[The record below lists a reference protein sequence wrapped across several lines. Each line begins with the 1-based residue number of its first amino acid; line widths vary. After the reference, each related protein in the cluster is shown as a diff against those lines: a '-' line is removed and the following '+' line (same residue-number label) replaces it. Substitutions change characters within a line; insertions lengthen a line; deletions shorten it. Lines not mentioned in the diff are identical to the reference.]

1 MPRKSY
7 RIFLLSP
14 ARAGGLRT
22 QMLCSPRAEFDL
34 AKRLREEGAT
44 IGEVFAFLSGLYFR
58 GKLTYSIRFARA
70 PKNVY
75 PIWVITSNRGLIPA
89 NTVVTPDQL
98 AAFGDDPIDPTNH
111 RYTNALKQSASELL
125 NHLPAQT
132 DVVLLGSIGTKKY
145 VELLQDIF
153 GAKLKF
159 PPDFVG
165 RGDMSRGGLLLRCAE
180 AGRELE
186 YVSLSGAIRHGKR
199 PPKLEPKRR
208 KVENDK

>member
-1 MPRKSY
+1 MPRKSFQ
-7 RIFLLSP
+7 IFLLSP

-34 AKRLREEGAT
+34 AKRLRNEGAT

-58 GKLTYSIRFARA
+58 GKLTYSIQFARA
-70 PKNVY
+70 PKKLDPV
-75 PIWVITSNRGLIPA
+75 WVITSNRGLIPV
-89 NTVVTPDQL
+89 NTIVTAQEL
-98 AAFGDDPIDPTNH
+98 AAFGDVQIDPSDE
-111 RYTNALKQSASELL
+111 RYTRALNTTALHLLKQ
-125 NHLPAQT
+125 LPIHA

-145 VELLQDIF
+145 VELLLDIF
-153 GAKLKF
+153 GTRLKF

-186 YVSLSGAIRHGKR
+186 YISLSGATRHGKR

-208 KVENDK
+208 RS